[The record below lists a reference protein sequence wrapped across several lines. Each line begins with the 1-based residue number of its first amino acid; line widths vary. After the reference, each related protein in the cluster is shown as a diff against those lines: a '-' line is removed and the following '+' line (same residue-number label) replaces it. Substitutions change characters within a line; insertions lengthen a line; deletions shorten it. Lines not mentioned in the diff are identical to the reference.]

1 MSTGGTLTKT
11 IWQYSDPLPEETMAF
26 LRGIAVDYC
35 KVKNDVYRRY
45 SGIKNLDRLTPV
57 YSILN
62 EMRYCGLRERLNLPA
77 VYYELAIAD
86 AVTDIKGSWGIVKNK
101 LRELITANENLS
113 ADDRQYLRTI
123 LKLNSVYA
131 SILKYQEYELPRC
144 VKDLAVDINRLNNLL
159 RRLTRKYLTQ
169 PKSDTTDSFRISPN
183 GYSYKDGAMR
193 IVCRVPR
200 KRMAIPLK
208 DDRMFDRQIQV
219 QIKENYVALAVP
231 IETKIK
237 RHDEYQNTVYI
248 YIGYRDMFT
257 LSSGTVYGTALDAL
271 VSPETERLARKN
283 RERSKM
289 YATYKKNAAC
299 GNLQKAENIE
309 VNNLGK
315 SKYDRQKERERLRT
329 TAYINSEINRMFRE
343 QKPKKIVITKPVT
356 KNRATHY
363 SKSVNRRLTRSFGGY
378 IRERLA
384 YKCLINSIE
393 LEAISSKGTGSICSY
408 CGAEGKRQGTDFLCE
423 GCGIQT
429 AISFNSARNIEI
441 KYNNDTHGSSV

>member
-1 MSTGGTLTKT
+1 MSTGSTVTKT
-11 IWQYSDPLPEETMAF
+11 IWQYSDPLPEETMEF
-26 LRGIAVDYC
+26 LRGIATDYC

-45 SGIKNLDRLTPV
+45 SGVKNLDRLTPV

-62 EMRYCGLRERLNLPA
+62 EMRYCGLRERLKLPA

-101 LRELITANENLS
+101 LRALITANENLS

-123 LKLNSVYA
+123 LKVNSAYA
-131 SILKYQEYELPRC
+131 AVLTYQEYELPKR
-144 VKDLAVDINRLNNLL
+144 VKDLDVDVNRLNNLL

-169 PKSDTTDSFRISPN
+169 PSSDTVDSFRISPN

-200 KRMAIPLK
+200 KRIAIPLK
-208 DDRMFDRQIQV
+208 DERTFDRQIQV
-219 QIKENYVALAVP
+219 QIRENNVALAVP
-231 IETKIK
+231 TETKIK
-237 RHDEYQNTVYI
+237 RHDDYQNTLYV
-248 YIGYRDMFT
+248 YIGYQDMFT
-257 LSSGTVYGTALDAL
+257 LSSGAVYGKALAEL

-289 YATYKKNAAC
+289 YATYQKNAAC

-343 QKPKKIVITKPVT
+343 EKPRKIVITKPVT
-356 KNRATHY
+356 RNKTAHY
-363 SKSVNRRLTRSFGGY
+363 SKTVNRRLARSFGGY

-393 LEAISSKGTGSICSY
+393 LDTINAKGTGSICSY
-408 CGAEGKRQGTDFLCE
+408 CGAEGKRQKTDFLCE
-423 GCGIQT
+423 NCGIQT
-429 AISFNSARNIEI
+429 TIPLNSARNIKI
-441 KYNNDTHGSSV
+441 KYNKNNNG

>member
-1 MSTGGTLTKT
+1 MSTGGTVTRT

-26 LRGIAVDYC
+26 LRGIAADYC

-45 SGIKNLDRLTPV
+45 SAVKNLDRLTPV

-86 AVTDIKGSWGIVKNK
+86 AVADIKGSWGIVKNK

-123 LKLNSVYA
+123 LKVNSTYA
-131 SILKYQEYELPRC
+131 SILTYQEYELPRQ
-144 VKDLAVDINRLNNLL
+144 VKELKVDVNRLNNLL

-169 PKSDTTDSFRISPN
+169 PKSDTADSFRISPN

-200 KRMAIPLK
+200 KRVAIPLR
-208 DDRMFDRQIQV
+208 DDRTFDRQIQV
-219 QIKENYVALAVP
+219 QIRAHDVALAVP
-231 IETKIK
+231 IETRIK
-237 RHDEYQNTVYI
+237 QHDEYQNTVYI
-248 YIGYRDMFT
+248 YIGYQDMFT
-257 LSSGTVYGTALDAL
+257 LSNGSVYGTALDAL
-271 VSPETERLARKN
+271 VSPETERLAEKN
-283 RERSKM
+283 RERAKM
-289 YATYKKNAAC
+289 YAAYRKNAAC
-299 GNLQKAENIE
+299 GNLKKAEKIKD
-309 VNNLGK
+309 NNLG
-315 SKYDRQKERERLRT
+315 SAKYDRQKERERQRT
-329 TAYINSEINRMFRE
+329 ATYINSEINRMFRE
-343 QKPKKIVITKPVT
+343 EKPKKIVITKPVT
-356 KNRATHY
+356 KNRTTHY
-363 SKSVNRRLTRSFGGY
+363 SKKVNRRLARSFGGY

-384 YKCLINSIE
+384 YKCQINSIE

-408 CGAEGKRQGTDFLCE
+408 CGAEGKRQGADFLCE

-429 AISFNSARNIEI
+429 TIPLNSARNIKI
-441 KYNNDTHGSSV
+441 KYNKNHHG